1 MKKTSTMQIAT
12 IQFPIEVARNVIC
25 KIHNMGIIE
34 IIKLSEEDEKVRKL
48 FGDYRKELEFINQEL
63 VELKKLLR
71 LDEFKGELKGEVLI
85 NDYDLDDMIAF
96 IKETVGKIH
105 NMIDELKR
113 RRLRVEERGVKE
125 GLSFEEIIEESS
137 FLFEVRGLLPDKYF
151 RRLEWSLEKVLDE
164 NFLLVKRGVK
174 GELAEIE
181 IITLKEYKD
190 KLLYITSKFGLM
202 EVKSEEGEE
211 KGPIRFL
218 RKEEVEEVLKAY
230 GKDLMASLELV
241 RIEFERLDVLNYMKV
256 YEDIGIIWGWV
267 AQEDSEKLIREL
279 KRVDSR
285 VEVFLEFPE
294 GFDLE
299 SIPSHVKHNRWIKPF
314 SKLVES
320 FGHPSYEEIDPTLI
334 MAFTFPAIFGMMFG
348 DVGHGLLLVLIAA
361 YLLRS
366 RKKFSEKNILS
377 YFYEGAEVILFCG
390 IWSIVFGFLFGSFF
404 GEHEVIEPIWFNPK
418 TNLETMLLFCVIV
431 GAAHMSLGFLI
442 KFVNEYRRGDKLKA
456 FFNSIVFVWVYW
468 GFILFF
474 NSKGIDFDKILSQE
488 PIEVTLMNLKLF
500 TLGSTSTFTSI
511 AIFLPI
517 SLILIGTFMKKTQHV
532 AEKALSLLSNTISYT
547 RIFALNIIHEILSEL
562 FLGLFPISIE
572 LGLGHLHIVGALIGS
587 LVIIPLEGLI
597 CFMHTLRLHWVEWFS
612 KFYEGNGRPFK
623 PFKAERFYTVVLP

>member
-12 IQFPIEVARNVIC
+12 IQFPIEIARNVIC
-25 KIHNMGIIE
+25 KIHNMGIVE
-34 IIKLSEEDEKVRKL
+34 IIKLSEEDGKVRKL
-48 FGDYRKELEFINQEL
+48 FGEYRKELEFINQEL
-63 VELKKLLR
+63 NELKKLLR

-85 NDYDLDDMIAF
+85 NDYNLNDTIKF

-105 NMIDELKR
+105 SMIDEVRKR
-113 RRLRVEERGVKE
+113 RLMSEERRIEG

-164 NFLLVKRGVK
+164 NFLLVKRGMR
-174 GELAEIE
+174 GELAEVE

-202 EVKSEEGEE
+202 EMKSGEGEE
-211 KGPIRFL
+211 KGPIKFL
-218 RKEEVEEVLKAY
+218 RKEEVEEILKAY
-230 GKDLMASLELV
+230 GKDLMASLELI
-241 RIEFERLDVLNYMKV
+241 RIEFERLDALNYMKV
-256 YEDIGIIWGWV
+256 YEGIGVIWGWV
-267 AQEDSEKLIREL
+267 AQEDSKRLIREL
-279 KRVDSR
+279 KRIDGR
-285 VEVFLEFPE
+285 VEVFLELPE

-299 SIPSHVKHNRWIKPF
+299 SIPSHVKHNRWIRPF

-320 FGHPSYEEIDPTLI
+320 FGHPSYEEIDPTPI
-334 MAFTFPAIFGMMFG
+334 MAITFPAIFGMMFG
-348 DVGHGLLLVLIAA
+348 DVGHGLLLVIVAA

-366 RKKFSEKNILS
+366 RGEFSGKNILS
-377 YFYEGAEVILFCG
+377 YFYEGAEVLLFCG
-390 IWSIVFGFLFGSFF
+390 IWSILFGLLFDSFF
-404 GEHEVIEPIWFNPK
+404 GEHGIIEPIWFNPK
-418 TNLETMLLFCVIV
+418 TNLEMMLLFCVIV
-431 GAAHMSLGFLI
+431 GAFHMSLGFLI
-442 KFVNEYRRGDKLKA
+442 KFLNDYRSGDKLKA

-468 GFILFF
+468 GFIFFF
-474 NSKGIDFDKILSQE
+474 NSKGIDFDKMLSHE
-488 PIEVTLMNLKLF
+488 PIEVTLMNLKLL
-500 TLGSTSTFTSI
+500 TVSSTATFTSI

-517 SLILIGTFMKKTQHV
+517 SLILVGTFMKKTHHV

-562 FLGLFPISIE
+562 FLGLFPIYIE
-572 LGLGHLHIVGALIGS
+572 FGLGHLHILGALLGS
-587 LVIIPLEGLI
+587 LIIIPLEGLI

-623 PFKAERFYTVVLP
+623 PFKAERFYTAVLP